1 MLYGTSNMEPGVDM
15 TVATE
20 SLLYDDIAHGT
31 EEQIKEFCESDA
43 AKVLVERGVLKKG
56 TLMRLSRTDDEKR
69 REKLMAYQLA
79 KEAKDPLWKKLAKNR
94 VQEKKLIAA
103 IMKKY
108 GAKARKLAK
117 TAQKEYI
124 KVASKLPSIPEKR

>member
-1 MLYGTSNMEPGVDM
+1 MLYGTSNMESGADIQL
-15 TVATE
+15 ATE

-31 EEQIKEFCESDA
+31 EEQIKEFCESEA
-43 AKVLVERGVLKKG
+43 ANVLVERGVLKKG
-56 TLMRLSRTDDEKR
+56 TLMRLSKADDEKR

-79 KEAKDPLWKKLAKNR
+79 KQGKDPLWRKLTKNR

-108 GAKARKLAK
+108 GPKARKLA
-117 TAQKEYI
+117 TVAQKEYI
-124 KVASKLPSIPEKR
+124 KVASKLPNIAEKR

>member
-1 MLYGTSNMEPGVDM
+1 MLYGTSNMEPEADM

-20 SLLYDDIAHGT
+20 ALLYDDIAHGT
-31 EEQIKEFCESDA
+31 EEQIKEFCNSDA
-43 AKVLVERGVLKKG
+43 ANVLVERGVLKKG
-56 TLMRLSRTDDEKR
+56 TLMRLSKTDDEKR

-94 VQEKKLIAA
+94 VQEKKLIAQ

-108 GAKARKLAK
+108 GPKARKLAK
-117 TAQKEYI
+117 AAQKEYI